1 MAIKELSLIIPA
13 HNEENRILRTLNVY
27 TKFFGDLVDKLE
39 IVVVCNNC
47 TDSTAE
53 IVGEF
58 AKKNDVV
65 KLMNIPEKIGKGG
78 AVIAGLKEAKHDYCG
93 FIDADDAFELD
104 DLKRLVKELEESDVA
119 IASKWRGKRF
129 SEVREPFTRKVL
141 SRGWNFLVGMMM
153 GLEFGDTQAGAKF
166 FSKEAFDKID
176 KNFLCN
182 GFEFDVELLWKFKK
196 KNLKMSEVAVRTRHM
211 PDSSFRVNQIFY
223 MFNKLVMLY
232 KLSRK
237 LK

>member
-1 MAIKELSLIIPA
+1 MAINELSLIIPA
-13 HNEENRILRTLNVY
+13 HNEENRISRTLNVY
-27 TKFFGDLVDKLE
+27 TKFFGDLVDELE

-47 TDSTAE
+47 TDSTVE
-53 IVGEF
+53 IVKEF
-58 AKKNDVV
+58 ANKNDVV

-78 AVIAGLKEAKHDYCG
+78 AVIAGLKEAKHNYCG
-93 FIDADDAFELD
+93 FIDADDAFELE
-104 DLKRLVKELEESDVA
+104 DLKNLIKELEENDVA

-129 SEVREPFTRKVL
+129 SEVKEPFTRKVL
-141 SRGWNFLVGMMM
+141 SRGWNFLVSMMM

-196 KNLKMSEVAVRTRHM
+196 KNLKMSEVSVRTRHM
-211 PDSSFRVNQIFY
+211 PDSSFRVAYIMS
-223 MFNKLVMLY
+223 MFGKLIRLY
-232 KLSRK
+232 KLSK
-237 LK
+237 ELK

>member
-1 MAIKELSLIIPA
+1 MAINELSLIIPA

-27 TKFFGDLVDKLE
+27 TNFFGDLVDKLE

-47 TDSTAE
+47 TDSTVE
-53 IVGEF
+53 IVSEF

-65 KLMNIPEKIGKGG
+65 KLMNIPDKIGKGG
-78 AVIAGLKEAKHDYCG
+78 AVIAGLKEAKHNYCG
-93 FIDADDAFELD
+93 FIDADDAFELE
-104 DLKRLVKELEESDVA
+104 DLKNLIKELEDNDVA

-129 SEVREPFTRKVL
+129 SEVKEPFTRKVL
-141 SRGWNFLVGMMM
+141 SRGWNFLVSMMM

-196 KNLKMSEVAVRTRHM
+196 ENLKMSEVSVRTRHM
-211 PDSSFRVNQIFY
+211 PDSSFRVAYIMS
-223 MFNKLVMLY
+223 MFGKLIRLY
-232 KLSRK
+232 KLSK
-237 LK
+237 ELK